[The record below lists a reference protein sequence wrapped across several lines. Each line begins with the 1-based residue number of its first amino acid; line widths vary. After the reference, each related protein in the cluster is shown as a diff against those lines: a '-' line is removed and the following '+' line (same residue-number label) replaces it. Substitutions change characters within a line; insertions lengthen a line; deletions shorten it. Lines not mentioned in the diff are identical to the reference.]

1 MGVVHDEHKVSVY
14 PSPFSTQG
22 RPGAGA
28 PIHNEKGGA
37 GFCFIAEFLAKFFF
51 NAHLR
56 ARRNLMRLSSNI
68 TDPFRSTT
76 RINRRATSS
85 PQYTIASPP
94 EHAADC

>member
-37 GFCFIAEFLAKFFF
+37 GFCFIAEFL
-51 NAHLR
+51 
-56 ARRNLMRLSSNI
+56 M
-68 TDPFRSTT
+68 
-76 RINRRATSS
+76 
-85 PQYTIASPP
+85 
-94 EHAADC
+94 